1 MSRTADQNIHY
12 RVGTSLG
19 LVAAL
24 MLVACAPEADTA
36 SFEETEPTAAAGD
49 EGTVSGQDPQN
60 GKETVPE
67 NEDEDQDDDDV
78 TEDPE
83 EPDGLARDLSEPV
96 VVQQTVWDFANE
108 QDVEIEVTIDPF
120 MRDAF
125 EGEDYIS
132 GRVTYEVIGEDGEFA
147 LNQYG
152 TAPAEVRL
160 FDPSDPDFLYYPN
173 GVTTET
179 LGEMAADVQAS
190 AVSAVI

>member
-1 MSRTADQNIHY
+1 
-12 RVGTSLG
+12 
-19 LVAAL
+19 
-24 MLVACAPEADTA
+24 A

-49 EGTVSGQDPQN
+49 EGTASGQDPQN
-60 GKETVPE
+60 GEETVPE
-67 NEDEDQDDDDV
+67 NEDEDQDDDDA

-83 EPDGLARDLSEPV
+83 DPDGLARDLSESV

-152 TAPAEVRL
+152 TA
-160 FDPSDPDFLYYPN
+160 
-173 GVTTET
+173 
-179 LGEMAADVQAS
+179 
-190 AVSAVI
+190 